1 VDYLSAFKIRDM
13 ENSYTKWQEYSD
25 EEKEEIAKQ
34 SKLTEARINVKSA
47 IKNLDDCK
55 SYRGTGQ
62 IKRELD
68 GIYYRLLLMN
78 GC

>member
-1 VDYLSAFKIRDM
+1 M
-13 ENSYTKWQEYSD
+13 ENAVRKWQEYSD
-25 EEKEEIAKQ
+25 EEKEEIAKR

-55 SYRGTGQ
+55 SYRGTSK
-62 IKRELD
+62 IKREQD